1 MKILAHYFKESCS
14 NSFILSLEQESSNE
28 AKSFSYNVQVS
39 TSASPRTPPSL
50 LTTDDENSEPEIN
63 ATVIENKENII
74 LNFTRHNDHALE
86 TSSLKKTHNKSS
98 SEIMELRN
106 IDKNK
111 IQSNT
116 KDIIVDD
123 RDNIVMRRLVTVATT
138 LSPFSRTTSANTF
151 SNAGGNGG
159 NLDNVQI
166 LSADS
171 GSNRKRH
178 RNRRQKH
185 ISATTNPKDNYD
197 ARVARLRH
205 ELLRSSESPPE
216 KNIKPKLVRHHRKS
230 ATESSMQGEI
240 IAAETID
247 SSSSSV
253 HHRVTRAATAKK
265 DRIWDFGVIP
275 YEIDGNFSGGHK
287 ALFKQAMKH
296 WENYT
301 CIKFVERNPVDH
313 PNYIVF
319 TERPCGCC
327 SFVGKR
333 GQGPQAI
340 SIGKNC
346 DKFGI
351 VVHELGHVV
360 GFWHEHTRP
369 DRENH
374 VVINKA
380 NIMTGQEY
388 NFNKLTEDDVNS
400 LGQAYGNEI
409 YGN

>member
-1 MKILAHYFKESCS
+1 MPS
-14 NSFILSLEQESSNE
+14 
-28 AKSFSYNVQVS
+28 S
-39 TSASPRTPPSL
+39 TSSSPNER
-50 LTTDDENSEPEIN
+50 SEPEIN
-63 ATVIENKENII
+63 ATVIENNENII
-74 LNFTRHNDHALE
+74 FNLTHHDDHAVKL
-86 TSSLKKTHNKSS
+86 SNDNSTHNKSS
-98 SEIMELRN
+98 SEMIELRNN

-116 KDIIVDD
+116 KDIVVDD
-123 RDNIVMRRLVTVATT
+123 RDNIVMRRLVPTATT
-138 LSPFSRTTSANTF
+138 TSSPAHRTTLANTF
-151 SNAGGNGG
+151 SNSGGNGG
-159 NLDNVQI
+159 SLDNVQI
-166 LSADS
+166 LSADG
-171 GSNRKRH
+171 GSTRKRH

-185 ISATTNPKDNYD
+185 LSSTNPKDNYE
-197 ARVARLRH
+197 ARLARLRH
-205 ELLRSSESPPE
+205 ELLRSSETPPE
-216 KNIKPKLVRHHRKS
+216 KHIKPKHVKRNKKKS
-230 ATESSMQGEI
+230 TTTEQPLKGEI

-247 SSSSSV
+247 SSSSVV

-265 DRIWDFGVIP
+265 ERIWDFGVIP

-296 WENYT
+296 WENFT

-333 GQGPQAI
+333 GQGAQAI

-374 VVINKA
+374 VVINKV
-380 NIMTGQEY
+380 NIMPGQEY
-388 NFNKLTEDDVNS
+388 NFNKLTEEDVNS
-400 LGQAYGNEI
+400 LGQAYGESFYQRRELKKI
-409 YGN
+409 SEAPQLFKFSPLGFFFKS